1 MTAFKRVR
9 RSGTPFEP
17 VVLRAMVLMMMA
29 DGKIRAPEE
38 ELIRRVHEGL
48 TGSEPPPGLV
58 ESELASLG
66 EETRSVEQ
74 YLEEETEGWNERER
88 RDLLMAACMVSV
100 ADRELVRD
108 ERVLLIRFGRA
119 LGLSA
124 ATVRGI
130 HDELAQPEG

>member
-1 MTAFKRVR
+1 MTAFTRVR
-9 RSGTPFEP
+9 KGGSPFEP

-48 TGSEPPPGLV
+48 MGSAPPPGLV

-66 EETRSVEQ
+66 EETRSVEE
-74 YLEEETEGWNERER
+74 YLEEETGGWSERER

-124 ATVRGI
+124 STVRGI
-130 HDELAQPEG
+130 HDELSESGS

>member
-1 MTAFKRVR
+1 VTAFTRVR
-9 RSGTPFEP
+9 QDGSPFEP
-17 VVLRAMVLMMMA
+17 VVLRAMVLMMIA
-29 DGKIRAPEE
+29 DGKIRETEE

-48 TGSEPPPGLV
+48 TGSQPPPGLV
-58 ESELASLG
+58 ESELASLN
-66 EETRSVEQ
+66 EEKRSVEA
-74 YLEEETEGWNERER
+74 YLEEETEGWKERER

-130 HDELAQPEG
+130 HDELSQPGD